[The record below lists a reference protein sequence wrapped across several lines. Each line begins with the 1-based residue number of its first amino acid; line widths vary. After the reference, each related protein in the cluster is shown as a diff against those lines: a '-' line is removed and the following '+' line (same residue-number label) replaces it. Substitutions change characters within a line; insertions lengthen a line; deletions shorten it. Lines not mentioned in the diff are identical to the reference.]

1 VNPESG
7 VSVCDAGTRAIIK
20 NNTISKNGL
29 VGVYVFDEAAAVVE
43 VQNLDP
49 TLQPKP

>member
-1 VNPESG
+1 M
-7 VSVCDAGTRAIIK
+7 SVCDAGTMAVIK

-43 VQNLDP
+43 VQ
-49 TLQPKP
+49 TLNTQP